1 MERFPIKRGLIPRN
15 LFEPKNINNKNFKP
29 HPKLKYYFKK
39 YKIVLLLILVVLIV
53 ITYCMNAINPVFLNV
68 IENKAYNIAVKISNN
83 AVHQKLKD
91 VNYSDLVILEKDNN
105 GKITMVAAN
114 SYAIN
119 QISTD
124 ISMIIQRQLEDL
136 EDVYVLMPIG
146 ILFGSNI
153 LSNTGPKMKIKILPI
168 GTVSTAFKSE
178 FESSGINQTIHRI
191 YVDITCSIS
200 IVTPFETKKS
210 QFTDSILVNEVVIV
224 GEIPDTYYNL
234 SGVEEFTAKDTMDL
248 IE

>member
-1 MERFPIKRGLIPRN
+1 MERFPIRRGLIPRN
-15 LFEPKNINNKNFKP
+15 LFEPNRYKI
-29 HPKLKYYFKK
+29 HPKFKYYIKK
-39 YKIVLLLILVVLIV
+39 YRAILIV
-53 ITYCMNAINPVFLNV
+53 IAISILVIAYCMNAINPVFLNV